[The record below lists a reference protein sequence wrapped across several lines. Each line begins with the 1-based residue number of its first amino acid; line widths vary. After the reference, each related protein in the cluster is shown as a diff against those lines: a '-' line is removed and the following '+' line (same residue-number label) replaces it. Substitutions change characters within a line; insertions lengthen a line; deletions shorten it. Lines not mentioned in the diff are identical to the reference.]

1 MDVDG
6 VGGKAAALLVH
17 GVGVDVDEV
26 AGVNG
31 AGVGEGVGVDGGA
44 GGSQEGAVWGEV
56 AGAGAQVEAGDEGAG
71 GGAVGQV
78 DVLLDE
84 PDDVAGELGHLV
96 GTEGNA
102 GAQLVLFGDGEA
114 GVQEGAVLVVVVGV
128 AVQAAAAGE
137 LGDLFADEALFVVA
151 VAEAFVEG
159 VVVAQGVEL
168 AVGAGVGAA
177 EGKAGVGGD
186 EGGGV
191 GVNGEEAV
199 VGQGEGAGGGDG
211 DGGGGGGVADGGVG
225 GGDALFRDVGEFLAV
240 AEAVVG
246 KGDAVEAGGVV
257 GDGDVAVSNGQGLG
271 AGVVG
276 DMLDG
281 LRGVGGVGDVVE
293 CLGGNVL
300 VAAAGDA
307 AANLCGGGGPGFIG
321 PCVGVTTV
329 GGADVVEGVGT
340 GELEGAVVDQEGSVV
355 LVFVICCFFGRM
367 GGQANDGL
375 VAAGQ
380 QVGVV
385 VVEVADVNTHGAA
398 RLDEGWGAGIGVE
411 DFLLGGF
418 GGLTFALVVADIV
431 GAAVHVNEGAV
442 WVGVV
447 VPGDEA
453 DAVVGAGAVGG
464 VVGEAVIAGGVGDG
478 DGL

>member
-1 MDVDG
+1 MVGAQAEGGIGAGDFKAGLLVQCGEAVVAGALGGGLAQGAASNEVALGMDVEEVAGFELSAEGGEVAGGVDVDG
-6 VGGKAAALLVH
+6 VGGEAAALLVH

-26 AGVNG
+26 TGLNG

-44 GGSQEGAVWGEV
+44 GGSHEGAVLGEV

-71 GGAVGQV
+71 GGAVRQL

-84 PDDVAGELGHLV
+84 PDDVAGELGQLV

-199 VGQGEGAGGGDG
+199 VG
-211 DGGGGGGVADGGVG
+211 
-225 GGDALFRDVGEFLAV
+225 
-240 AEAVVG
+240 
-246 KGDAVEAGGVV
+246 
-257 GDGDVAVSNGQGLG
+257 
-271 AGVVG
+271 
-276 DMLDG
+276 
-281 LRGVGGVGDVVE
+281 
-293 CLGGNVL
+293 
-300 VAAAGDA
+300 
-307 AANLCGGGGPGFIG
+307 
-321 PCVGVTTV
+321 
-329 GGADVVEGVGT
+329 
-340 GELEGAVVDQEGSVV
+340 
-355 LVFVICCFFGRM
+355 
-367 GGQANDGL
+367 
-375 VAAGQ
+375 
-380 QVGVV
+380 
-385 VVEVADVNTHGAA
+385 
-398 RLDEGWGAGIGVE
+398 
-411 DFLLGGF
+411 
-418 GGLTFALVVADIV
+418 
-431 GAAVHVNEGAV
+431 
-442 WVGVV
+442 
-447 VPGDEA
+447 
-453 DAVVGAGAVGG
+453 
-464 VVGEAVIAGGVGDG
+464 
-478 DGL
+478 

>member
-1 MDVDG
+1 M
-6 VGGKAAALLVH
+6 
-17 GVGVDVDEV
+17 
-26 AGVNG
+26 
-31 AGVGEGVGVDGGA
+31 
-44 GGSQEGAVWGEV
+44 
-56 AGAGAQVEAGDEGAG
+56 
-71 GGAVGQV
+71 
-78 DVLLDE
+78 
-84 PDDVAGELGHLV
+84 
-96 GTEGNA
+96 
-102 GAQLVLFGDGEA
+102 
-114 GVQEGAVLVVVVGV
+114 
-128 AVQAAAAGE
+128 
-137 LGDLFADEALFVVA
+137 
-151 VAEAFVEG
+151 
-159 VVVAQGVEL
+159 
-168 AVGAGVGAA
+168 
-177 EGKAGVGGD
+177 
-186 EGGGV
+186 
-191 GVNGEEAV
+191 
-199 VGQGEGAGGGDG
+199 
-211 DGGGGGGVADGGVG
+211 
-225 GGDALFRDVGEFLAV
+225 

-418 GGLTFALVVADIV
+418 GGLTVALVVADIV